1 MSTSS
6 GQQACLESLEVN
18 RAARFAVQI
27 RQNTVFLVFGA
38 GKVIDHQRWEQAL
51 DVVAVLK
58 VGDRLFERLCNLWR
72 GVAIGVARDG
82 RWCWGFVLNS
92 VQRGPKDG
100 GQH

>member
-58 VGDRLFERLCNLWR
+58 VGDRLFEGLCNLWR

-82 RWCWGFVLNS
+82 WWCWGFVS
-92 VQRGPKDG
+92 WCWC
-100 GQH
+100 